1 MGVLLMGNTIIAQPK
16 HFTTGVEFVSLPW
29 TAPSDGIIYGYLSA
43 SGAANSYGQVRNN
56 TKGINYR
63 LSAHNG
69 YSTSTSWP
77 VSKGDYLTW
86 ESGGS
91 GDTLYC
97 YFIAIIP

>member
-1 MGVLLMGNTIIAQPK
+1 MGKTTITQPK
-16 HFTTGVEFVSLPW
+16 HFATTVDGFGFPW
-29 TAPSDGIIYGYLSA
+29 TAPSDGIVYGYLSA
-43 SGAANSYGQVRNN
+43 SGAANSYGQARNN

-69 YSTSTSWP
+69 YSTSGSWP

-86 ESGGS
+86 DSGGS

-97 YFIAIIP
+97 YFIPIIP